1 VSRMDAAVAARAVL
15 RSVIAAALAVD
26 AVIHLQ
32 LAGAYDNAAPAGIGE
47 GNLFRIEAAFA
58 LAAAVAVLLPAVLL
72 PAGLLPAGLLPA
84 GRFTVPFAALV
95 LGAGLAAVL
104 VYRYVDVPA
113 LGPIPAMYEPVWFT
127 KKSVVAIAE
136 AVGLVSCGGPALA
149 GARRD
154 RTG

>member
-1 VSRMDAAVAARAVL
+1 MNRMDAAVTARAVL

-58 LAAAVAVLLPAVLL
+58 LAAAVAVLLPAV
-72 PAGLLPAGLLPA
+72 LLPAGLLPA